1 MTPNDP
7 RLTLIATMAKV
18 RPPHVYHV
26 YHAMRMRSFDAE
38 AFAAFAQLEL
48 KHVRA
53 IIAAL
58 AERSLLPTKPRRES
72 NSSFDTVP
80 DGVPVSV
87 WEDFLRNRAKKG
99 LPNTGTA
106 YESVIKKLDAL
117 CDMDWDRARLMTAI
131 VAEGWGGVY
140 DPRGRHI
147 EAKVVPVAKSS
158 EDMIAYKKE
167 QVLFY
172 RKIGRHWQ
180 ADDLEAEIS
189 RDIAK
194 LESNVIDAAKRFG

>member
-1 MTPNDP
+1 MTPDDP
-7 RLTLIATMAKV
+7 RLTLIATIAKV

-26 YHAMRMRSFDAE
+26 YHAMKLRSFDAE
-38 AFAAFAQLEL
+38 AFSVFAQLEL

-58 AERSLLPTKPRRES
+58 AERSLLPTRQRKES
-72 NSSFDTVP
+72 SSSFDTVP

-87 WEDFLRNRAKKG
+87 WGDFLKNRKDKR

-106 YESVIKKLDAL
+106 YDGVIKKLDAL
-117 CDMDWDRARLMTAI
+117 CDGDWDRARLMTAI

-147 EAKVVPVAKSS
+147 ASKVVNGSAEPGRYLQSLHTTL
-158 EDMIAYKKE
+158 ET
-167 QVLFY
+167 Y
-172 RKIGRHWQ
+172 RRIGRHTE
-180 ADDLEAEIS
+180 AAEIEAE
-189 RDIAK
+189 IAK